1 MLMGKRFRS
10 PERYDKPMDAG
21 HFVGRHGADL
31 VRLWASSINYTDD
44 VPFSEEIFTRLGDT
58 YRRIRN
64 TLRILLGNLHD
75 FVRATTN
82 RLPKRLS
89 DTLDRW
95 MSRLQNIVRVV

>member
-1 MLMGKRFRS
+1 
-10 PERYDKPMDAG
+10 MDAG

-44 VPFSEEIFTRLGDT
+44 VPFSEEMFTRLGDT

-75 FVRATTN
+75 FPTQAEEHSVHN
-82 RLPKRLS
+82 RSNARSIAGFLIGCKA
-89 DTLDRW
+89 
-95 MSRLQNIVRVV
+95 